1 MKKIVVIF
9 AVLLMVGAGL
19 ATVPANAQAPDPSIS
34 FVSLDAFG
42 CNSSDTD
49 ITWSYT
55 SSVEVAGYVF
65 TETVVNG
72 LLYMDEYFDFT
83 YSAGGDTAP
92 WSFYNNN
99 NRGIQQATY
108 PTPAGVPVTL
118 RVGIVDP
125 TETQVT
131 HMLEVVL
138 DGCDTGNVQS
148 VTYCSLPYTGGPT
161 SCSDARTGYP
171 NNGEFSISTSAP
183 VMAYDSAGGDP
194 VRLASGSELFLP
206 NDADGNGFDTYI
218 ITATAEVGG
227 ETWYSFFIGD
237 LYTYVWVRA
246 DDVTRTR

>member
-1 MKKIVVIF
+1 MKKFVVIF
-9 AVLLMVGAGL
+9 AILLMVGAGL

-42 CNSSDTD
+42 CANEDTD
-49 ITWSYT
+49 ITWSFT
-55 SSVEVAGYVF
+55 SSVNVSGYVF

-72 LLYMDEYFDFT
+72 LLYMDEYFG
-83 YSAGGDTAP
+83 YYYGAGGDSTG
-92 WSFYNNN
+92 WTFYDSD

-131 HMLEVVL
+131 HMFEVVL

-148 VTYCSLPYTGGPT
+148 VTYCSVPYTGGPT
-161 SCSDARTGYP
+161 GCGAPGGYP
-171 NNGEFSISTSAP
+171 NVGEFSISTSSP
-183 VMAYDSAGGDP
+183 VTPYAAAGGDP
-194 VRLASGSELFLP
+194 VYLAGGAPLMLP
-206 NDADGNGFDTYI
+206 NDADGNGFDTFV
-218 ITATAEVGG
+218 ITNIVEVDGVS
-227 ETWYSFFIGD
+227 WYGFFMGD
-237 LYTYVWVRA
+237 YDQYLWIMA